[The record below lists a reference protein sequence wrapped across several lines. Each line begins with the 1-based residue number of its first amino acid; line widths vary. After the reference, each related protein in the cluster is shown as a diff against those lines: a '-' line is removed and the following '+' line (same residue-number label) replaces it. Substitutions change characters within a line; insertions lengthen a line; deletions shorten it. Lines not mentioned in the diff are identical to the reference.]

1 MKQENCYVVGMLGL
15 PEQELRLIKS
25 MLRLT
30 GTRAQGCYALHEGSD
45 IAMCD
50 VVLVNAEDAAA
61 MTAWRALSPR
71 ENAPIPVL
79 VSNTALVYS
88 TDNYFL
94 RPFSPIKLLSLLD
107 KLALEIQVHD
117 PEQQI
122 FAGKVRGAAGPRMV
136 DSGPR
141 QFRRA
146 LVVDDSPTVRKQ
158 LEIELKASHV
168 HVDSAD
174 TGEAGLELAE
184 KNFYDIIFLDVM
196 LPGADG
202 YQVCKSIKK
211 NPVTKQT
218 PVVMLTSKSSP
229 FDRVRGSLAGCDTYL
244 TKPVDYEKFKQ
255 VLEEYKVYAPATA
268 VTPDR
273 SVA

>member
-1 MKQENCYVVGMLGL
+1 M
-15 PEQELRLIKS
+15 RLIKS

-30 GTRAQGCYALHEGSD
+30 ATRAQGCYALHEGAD
-45 IAMCD
+45 VGMCD
-50 VVLVNAEDAAA
+50 VVLVNAEDASA
-61 MTAWRALSPR
+61 MMTWRSLSSR

-79 VSNTALVYS
+79 VSNAALVYS
-88 TDNYFL
+88 SENYFL

-107 KLALEIQVHD
+107 KLALEIQVQD
-117 PEQQI
+117 PGQQI
-122 FAGKVRGAAGPRMV
+122 FAGKVRGASGPQV
-136 DSGPR
+136 VANGPR

-158 LEIELKASHV
+158 LEIELRDFHV
-168 HVDSAD
+168 HVDSAE
-174 TGEAGLELAE
+174 TGEVGLELAE
-184 KNFYDIIFLDVM
+184 KNFYDIIFLDVV
-196 LPGADG
+196 LPNADG
-202 YQVCKSIKK
+202 YQVCKAIKK
-211 NPVTKQT
+211 NSATKRT

-255 VLEEYKVYAPATA
+255 VLEEYKVYATATG

>member
-1 MKQENCYVVGMLGL
+1 MKQENCYLVGMLGL

-30 GTRAQGCYALHEGSD
+30 ATRAQGCYALHEGAD
-45 IAMCD
+45 VGMCD
-50 VVLVNAEDAAA
+50 VVLVNAEDASA
-61 MTAWRALSPR
+61 MMTWRSLSSR

-79 VSNTALVYS
+79 VSNAALVYS
-88 TDNYFL
+88 SENYFL

-107 KLALEIQVHD
+107 KLALEIQVQD
-117 PEQQI
+117 PGQQI
-122 FAGKVRGAAGPRMV
+122 FAGKVRGASGPQV
-136 DSGPR
+136 VANGPR

-158 LEIELKASHV
+158 LEIELRDFHV
-168 HVDSAD
+168 HVDSAE
-174 TGEAGLELAE
+174 TGEVGLELAE
-184 KNFYDIIFLDVM
+184 KNFYDIIFLDVV
-196 LPGADG
+196 LPNADG
-202 YQVCKSIKK
+202 YQVCKAIKK
-211 NPVTKQT
+211 NSATKRT

-255 VLEEYKVYAPATA
+255 VLEEYKVYATATG